1 MSVNINA
8 KFYQSLNTYCYLDN
22 MHKPSLVFAFFILS
36 TTLVSAS
43 ASVQDFSTDKPSY
56 NEGDSIVITGKV
68 DYDPSIPFVILQI
81 ITPDGSGLASIAN
94 IVPSSNGHFNKSV
107 KAGGPTWDQDGKYTL
122 KISYGENLEKPIIY
136 KKNPLSTQTP
146 SKQTPSKQTPDQSDV
161 VNTRTEILD
170 KSFTE
175 NPKMRLFGYPSLD
188 NSPQYYIDRYTNEP
202 DYRDWFDSQFPD
214 YSITEVVGYPHT
226 HVENYPSLDN
236 SPQYYIDRYT
246 NEPDYRDWFDSQFPE
261 QTIFD
266 VLGFST
272 YIPDWIKTYSKN
284 WATGKTTDS
293 EFIMGLDF
301 MLTNKIIV
309 ISGLDYSADSSI
321 DEVPLWFRNTAHW
334 WSNDL
339 ISNQDF
345 VNSIKYLVLENI
357 ISIEN

>member
-107 KAGGPTWDQDGKYTL
+107 KVGGPTWDQDGKYTL

-136 KKNPLSTQTP
+136 KKNPLSTQTSSKQTP

-202 DYRDWFDSQFPD
+202 
-214 YSITEVVGYPHT
+214 E
-226 HVENYPSLDN
+226 
-236 SPQYYIDRYT
+236 
-246 NEPDYRDWFDSQFPE
+246 YRDWFDSQFPE

-321 DEVPLWFRNTAHW
+321 DEVPPWFRNTAHW

>member
-1 MSVNINA
+1 
-8 KFYQSLNTYCYLDN
+8 

-202 DYRDWFDSQFPD
+202 DYRDWFDSQFP
-214 YSITEVVGYPHT
+214 
-226 HVENYPSLDN
+226 
-236 SPQYYIDRYT
+236 
-246 NEPDYRDWFDSQFPE
+246 E

-321 DEVPLWFRNTAHW
+321 DEVPPWFRNTAHW

>member
-1 MSVNINA
+1 MSINVNA
-8 KFYQSLNTYCYLDN
+8 KFYQSMSTHCYLDN
-22 MHKPSLVFAFFILS
+22 MHKLSLVFAFFVLS

-43 ASVQDFSTDKPSY
+43 ASVQDFSTDKSSY

-68 DYDPSIPFVILQI
+68 DYDSSIPFVILQI

-94 IVPSSNGHFNKSV
+94 IVPNSNGHFNKSI

-122 KISYGENLEKPIIY
+122 KLSYGENFEKSIIY
-136 KKNPLSTQTP
+136 KKNSSSTTQTP
-146 SKQTPSKQTPDQSDV
+146 PQQTPPQQIPNESDV
-161 VNTRTEILD
+161 VNPRTEVLD
-170 KSFTE
+170 ESFTE

-202 DYRDWFDSQFPD
+202 
-214 YSITEVVGYPHT
+214 E
-226 HVENYPSLDN
+226 
-236 SPQYYIDRYT
+236 
-246 NEPDYRDWFDSQFPE
+246 YRDWFDSQFPE

-266 VLGFST
+266 ILGFST

-284 WATGKTTDS
+284 WATGKITDS

-309 ISGLDYSADSSI
+309 LSGLEYSANSYI
-321 DEVPLWFRNTAHW
+321 DEVPPWFRNTAHW

-357 ISIEN
+357 ISIES

>member
-1 MSVNINA
+1 
-8 KFYQSLNTYCYLDN
+8 

-136 KKNPLSTQTP
+136 KKNPLSTQTSSKQTP

-175 NPKMRLFGYPSLD
+175 NPKMRLFG
-188 NSPQYYIDRYTNEP
+188 
-202 DYRDWFDSQFPD
+202 
-214 YSITEVVGYPHT
+214 
-226 HVENYPSLDN
+226 YPSLDN

>member
-1 MSVNINA
+1 
-8 KFYQSLNTYCYLDN
+8 
-22 MHKPSLVFAFFILS
+22 
-36 TTLVSAS
+36 
-43 ASVQDFSTDKPSY
+43 
-56 NEGDSIVITGKV
+56 
-68 DYDPSIPFVILQI
+68 
-81 ITPDGSGLASIAN
+81 
-94 IVPSSNGHFNKSV
+94 
-107 KAGGPTWDQDGKYTL
+107 
-122 KISYGENLEKPIIY
+122 
-136 KKNPLSTQTP
+136 
-146 SKQTPSKQTPDQSDV
+146 
-161 VNTRTEILD
+161 
-170 KSFTE
+170 
-175 NPKMRLFGYPSLD
+175 
-188 NSPQYYIDRYTNEP
+188 
-202 DYRDWFDSQFPD
+202 
-214 YSITEVVGYPHT
+214 
-226 HVENYPSLDN
+226 
-236 SPQYYIDRYT
+236 
-246 NEPDYRDWFDSQFPE
+246 WFDSQFPE

-321 DEVPLWFRNTAHW
+321 DEVPPWFRNTAHW

>member
-1 MSVNINA
+1 MSININA

-107 KAGGPTWDQDGKYTL
+107 KVGGPTWDQDGKYTL

-136 KKNPLSTQTP
+136 KKNPLSTQTSSKQTP

-202 DYRDWFDSQFPD
+202 
-214 YSITEVVGYPHT
+214 E
-226 HVENYPSLDN
+226 
-236 SPQYYIDRYT
+236 
-246 NEPDYRDWFDSQFPE
+246 YRDWFDSQFPE

-321 DEVPLWFRNTAHW
+321 DEVPPWFRNTAHW

>member
-1 MSVNINA
+1 MSININA

-107 KAGGPTWDQDGKYTL
+107 KVGGPTWDQDGKYTL

-202 DYRDWFDSQFPD
+202 
-214 YSITEVVGYPHT
+214 E
-226 HVENYPSLDN
+226 
-236 SPQYYIDRYT
+236 
-246 NEPDYRDWFDSQFPE
+246 YRDWFDSQFPE

-321 DEVPLWFRNTAHW
+321 DEVPPWFRNTAHW